1 MKRGGKSF
9 QKSLWPAKMRVWGQV
24 LGLSAVSCFSNGTA
38 WAQSSPTDIVADNL
52 DRVAATVGQILEVL
66 GQDAGLMV
74 EMKRVLALDAGAG
87 GQLLEESD
95 LSDAA
100 VSERLQQDL
109 RTRVLATRL
118 LRRYGHLLPKA
129 SPESEAAGEQRA
141 LQQAREREA
150 AREMETRGAVPPEQ
164 AVPCGIS
171 KSAECGVPE
180 YPQGQPIPRAVPIAP
195 HANRAEILA
204 ARGDTRNES
213 GTHDGTE
220 ALRVSMSQAGSGNGL
235 ARPDPD
241 VAAKMGFPISAE
253 ESTPPEMVHSAVRVQ
268 DRRVFERP
276 TAGLASAAAEPV
288 NLVRKPNPYAEAPS
302 LYDLYV
308 QASAH
313 SNSIERFGLDVFR
326 SGTPNPDL
334 LPMDLPVGPDYVV
347 GPGDSL
353 SIDLW
358 GGVSQ
363 RLLRT
368 VDHEG
373 RLTLP
378 EVGPL
383 LVSGRSLG
391 DVQEAV
397 QRVLRS
403 QFRDVSADVSLLRL
417 RSVRVYV
424 VGEVAAPGAYDV
436 SSLST
441 PLNALFAAGGVTPR
455 GSLRRLEHY
464 RGKQLVEE
472 VDVYDLLLHGIRSDA
487 KRLENGDSLRVPPFG
502 DSVTVDGMVRRPA
515 LYELRGEK
523 NLGEVLDLAGGILP
537 AATLRHIEVQRLD
550 AHEKRTMLSLEM
562 GEGTNPEALRGA
574 IENFAVRDGDEIHI
588 FPIAPYNTGAVYL
601 EGHVLR
607 PGKYSYRENMKL
619 SDLLAGYQDLL
630 PEPSTQYGEIIRI
643 SGPDHRPVVQGFDLG
658 AAMAHPE
665 LSPALQPLDTIRIFG
680 KYEFA
685 GAPEFTVI
693 GEVRAPGKYR
703 ASGQEHL
710 RDAIYQAGGAKPEA
724 WMESAQLFR
733 AMPDGTTRVF
743 SVSLSEALAGEALNN
758 LLLQPRDRILI
769 HRQPERVDPPS
780 VYVRGDVARP
790 GRYPLGTNMRVSD
803 LVQAAGGMLRSAN
816 GDGGDLMHYTTTHG
830 EPGRNQRVSN
840 REKPIHLTSAVNG
853 NSDDDALLRDGDV
866 LTVPQQA
873 NWKDVGA
880 TITIL
885 GEVGKPGVYGIH
897 PGERLS
903 SALRRA
909 GGLLPSGYAPAADF
923 ERIAVREMQQKSRQE
938 FIQRLE
944 QEATVVKTGLTTTGT
959 EEVTLQQAALQ
970 QRQRI
975 VEAMRRAPISGRMVV
990 HLRMGQKDFVG
1001 SAEDIEV
1008 RAGDALTI
1016 PKRPGFVLV
1025 VGQVYNSN
1033 AITFSPGKNVGWYL
1047 SRAGGVTSMGNKKA
1061 MFILRADGAVTSG
1074 QSGMWSGGVVS
1085 AVIGPGDTIVVPERS
1100 SIGGNGWKN
1109 ILALAQVAQAGALA
1123 AAVAI
1128 P

>member
-1 MKRGGKSF
+1 MKNKNSKHCLRPANIRELLVALGVCLLLGGS
-9 QKSLWPAKMRVWGQV
+9 QA
-24 LGLSAVSCFSNGTA
+24 A
-38 WAQSSPTDIVADNL
+38 AQSAHTDIVADNL
-52 DRVAATVGQILEVL
+52 DRVAATADQILEVL
-66 GQDAGLMV
+66 GQDTGLMV
-74 EMKRVLALDAGAG
+74 EMKRVIAQDAGAG

-100 VSERLQQDL
+100 VNQLLHENSRA
-109 RTRVLATRL
+109 RVLATRL
-118 LRRYGHLLPKA
+118 LQRYGHLLPKID
-129 SPESEAAGEQRA
+129 PLSEAASELKARQ
-141 LQQAREREA
+141 LARERAA
-150 AREMETRGAVPPEQ
+150 AREAEASANAAEEQKAACVYEDCIAPEKTPARQ
-164 AVPCGIS
+164 
-171 KSAECGVPE
+171 
-180 YPQGQPIPRAVPIAP
+180 IPRAVPVAP
-195 HANRAEILA
+195 HANHDETLTAREDMRSDAGQAEGGGIVQVSLPQGGAKGGA
-204 ARGDTRNES
+204 AD
-213 GTHDGTE
+213 
-220 ALRVSMSQAGSGNGL
+220 
-235 ARPDPD
+235 
-241 VAAKMGFPISAE
+241 AAATGKMGYPISAG
-253 ESTPPEMVHSAVRVQ
+253 ESTSVETSSPIPHGQ
-268 DRRVFERP
+268 DSRVFQRP
-276 TAGLASAAAEPV
+276 GAGLASAAAQPA
-288 NLVRKPNPYAEAPS
+288 NLLRKPNPYAESPS
-302 LYDLYV
+302 LYDLYM
-308 QASAH
+308 QAAPR
-313 SNSIERFGLDVFR
+313 SNSLERFGLEVFR

-391 DVQEAV
+391 EVQESV

-417 RSVRVYV
+417 RTVRIYV

-441 PLNALFAAGGVTPR
+441 PLNALFAAGGVTSR

-464 RGKQLVEE
+464 RGKQLIEE
-472 VDVYDLLLHGIRSDA
+472 VDAYDLLLHGVRSDA

-502 DSVTVDGMVRRPA
+502 DSITVDGMVRRPA
-515 LYELRGEK
+515 LYELRNEK
-523 NLGEVLDLAGGILP
+523 NLGEVLDLSGGILP

-562 GEGTNPEALRGA
+562 GEGTDPEVLRKS
-574 IENFAVRDGDEIHI
+574 IEKFVVRDGDEIHI

-601 EGHVLR
+601 QGHVLR

-619 SDLLAGYQDLL
+619 SDLLGGYKDLL
-630 PEPSTQYGEIIRI
+630 PEPSTEYGEIIRI
-643 SGPDHRPVVQGFDLG
+643 SRPENRPVVQGFNL
-658 AAMAHPE
+658 AAALEHPE

-685 GAPEFTVI
+685 AAPEFSVL

-710 RDAIYQAGGAKPEA
+710 RDAVYQAGGTKPEA
-724 WMESAQLFR
+724 WMETAQLFR
-733 AMPDGTTRVF
+733 EMPDGTTRVF
-743 SVSLSEALAGEALNN
+743 SVSLGQALAGEALNN
-758 LLLQPRDRILI
+758 LLIQPRDRILI

-790 GRYPLGTNMRVSD
+790 GRYPLAVNMRISD
-803 LVQAAGGMLRSAN
+803 LVQAAGGMLRSADGN
-816 GDGGDLMHYTTTHG
+816 GDLVHYATKQG
-830 EPGRNQRVSN
+830 EPRG
-840 REKPIHLTSAVNG
+840 KASAGDGPTNVPLASALGG
-853 NSDDDALLRDGDV
+853 NPSDNALLRDGDV

-880 TITIL
+880 TITL
-885 GEVGKPGVYGIH
+885 SGEVSKPGVYGIH
-897 PGERLS
+897 PGERVS
-903 SALRRA
+903 SVLRRA
-909 GGLLPSGYAPAADF
+909 GGLLPSAYAPGANF

-944 QEATVVKTGLTTTGT
+944 QEATVVKTNLTTTAT
-959 EEVTLQQAALQ
+959 EEVALQQSAAQ

-975 VEAMRRAPISGRMVV
+975 LEAMRKAPISGRMVV
-990 HLRMGQKDFVG
+990 HLRTEQSDFTG
-1001 SAEDIEV
+1001 SVDDIEV
-1008 RAGDALTI
+1008 RAGDSLTI

-1025 VGQVYNSN
+1025 MGQVYNSN
-1033 AITFSPGKNVGWYL
+1033 AITFRPGRNVGWYL
-1047 SRAGGVTSMGNKKA
+1047 ARAGGVTSTGNRKA
-1061 MFILRADGAVTSG
+1061 IFVVRADGAVVSG
-1074 QSGMWSGGVVS
+1074 SSGMWSGGMGSLVVS
-1085 AVIGPGDTIVVPERS
+1085 PGDTIVVPERIS
-1100 SIGGNGWKN
+1100 MGGGVWKTVLN
-1109 ILALAQVAQAGALA
+1109 MAQLAQAGALA
-1123 AAVAI
+1123 AAVVR
-1128 P
+1128 